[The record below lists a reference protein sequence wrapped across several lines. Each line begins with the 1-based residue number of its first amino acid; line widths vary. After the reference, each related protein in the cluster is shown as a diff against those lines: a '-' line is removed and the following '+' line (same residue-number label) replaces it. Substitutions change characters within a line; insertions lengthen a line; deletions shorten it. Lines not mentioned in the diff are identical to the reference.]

1 MQRCIGNAHRK
12 GQLSSTH
19 LVISLKG
26 RNSHSLSM
34 ALSSISWMIAWTDG
48 FFMPQELVDIPKEQ
62 PLQRDDYEEYLEFEN
77 LDDFIFEADI

>member
-1 MQRCIGNAHRK
+1 
-12 GQLSSTH
+12 
-19 LVISLKG
+19 
-26 RNSHSLSM
+26 
-34 ALSSISWMIAWTDG
+34 MIAWTDG